1 MAIPKILRLKHNF
14 FYVVFNC
21 AGIRKNRVTTIA
33 VLLLLRPF
41 LIFFKST
48 IYYMGARADHGSC
61 IVTTYKTNNL
71 HERRKE
77 IKEKEIGKRKEDEGR
92 EKYTMKDTILTK

>member
-1 MAIPKILRLKHNF
+1 
-14 FYVVFNC
+14 
-21 AGIRKNRVTTIA
+21 
-33 VLLLLRPF
+33 
-41 LIFFKST
+41 
-48 IYYMGARADHGSC
+48 MGARADHGSC